1 MSGERQVKVLFDERT
16 IAERTEALARE
27 IAAAKPK
34 DLLVVAILKGSF
46 MFAADLLRA
55 LHRVGLEPQV
65 EFFHLSS
72 YLSGTVSSGTVKIL
86 RDIESS
92 VRDRDVLLVDD
103 ILESGRTLAFA
114 KDLLAARG
122 ARRVLVCTMLEKPG
136 KRAVEIGADFVGFV
150 CPDVFV
156 VGYGMDVAH
165 SYRELPFI
173 GRVVTAQDAG
183 RRRHCGSR
191 RACLKVAFNPSSHLG
206 DPSQGAA
213 RVQQLRAELAKGG
226 LAGFIVPRADE
237 HQNEYVPANAERL
250 QVADGVCRLGR
261 ASPSC

>member
-1 MSGERQVKVLFDERT
+1 MSGTRQVKVLFDEAAIARRT
-16 IAERTEALARE
+16 SEMAGE
-27 IAAAKPK
+27 IAAAQPK

-55 LHRVGLEPQV
+55 LHRAGMEPHV
-65 EFFHLSS
+65 EFIHLSS
-72 YLSGTVSSGTVKIL
+72 YLEGTVSSGNVRIL
-86 RDIESS
+86 KDIESS

-136 KRAVEIGADFVGFV
+136 KRAVQIKADFVGFV

-173 GRVVTAQDAG
+173 GRVVT
-183 RRRHCGSR
+183 
-191 RACLKVAFNPSSHLG
+191 G
-206 DPSQGAA
+206 DQ
-213 RVQQLRAELAKGG
+213 AE
-226 LAGFIVPRADE
+226 
-237 HQNEYVPANAERL
+237 
-250 QVADGVCRLGR
+250 
-261 ASPSC
+261 